1 MAKIVQKI
9 NLNEEMT
16 KYVVKAPDIA
26 KRAKPGQFIMLR
38 IDKKG
43 ERVPFTISDVDEENV
58 SIIVQTV
65 GATTY
70 RMSLLNEGDGFLDF
84 VGPLGKPTEL
94 DDFKGK
100 NVCVVGGGLGVAI
113 SYPQAK
119 YLHNLGANV
128 DVIVGFR
135 TKNIIILEEEL
146 KANSQNLF
154 IATDDGS
161 YGQKGF
167 VTDILLSQIQNGKKY
182 DAVITVGPMIMMK
195 NVAKIAN
202 DNNIYTIASM
212 NSIMVDGTG
221 MCGCCRLTVDGQM
234 KFACV
239 DGPDFDASKIDWN
252 ESMLRGKMYK
262 EKEKIEYDHI
272 CNLTGGV
279 RNGKI

>member
-167 VTDILLSQIQNGKKY
+167 VTDILLNQIQNGKKY